1 VKCLCSLTDDELREG
16 IALLVETYG
25 DVPPGAIKPEDID
38 LKEWRF
44 CCPDEENE
52 RVVSAGKMEISK
64 TDWFSCTVK
73 NLVTAPEYRSRNIA
87 TEIAR
92 GLLEDAIE
100 RDSCLVCQAD
110 ITKDNAASR
119 HIFEQQLGFKVVSD
133 FCMPWE
139 GKEAVVVQKD
149 LSPREEC
156 ENRR

>member
-1 VKCLCSLTDDELREG
+1 VKCLCSLTDDDLREG

-38 LKEWRF
+38 LKEWRI
-44 CCPDEENE
+44 CCPEEEPE

-92 GLLEDAIE
+92 GLLE
-100 RDSCLVCQAD
+100 V
-110 ITKDNAASR
+110 
-119 HIFEQQLGFKVVSD
+119 FEQQLGFKVVSD

>member
-1 VKCLCSLTDDELREG
+1 MNSHCSLTDDELREG

-38 LKEWRF
+38 LKEWRY
-44 CCPDEENE
+44 CCPVEEPA
-52 RVVSAGKMEISK
+52 RVVSAGKMEVSK

-73 NLVTAPEYRSRNIA
+73 NLVTDPEYRSQSMATQIA
-87 TEIAR
+87 M
-92 GLLEDAIE
+92 GLLEEAIQRE
-100 RDSCLVCQAD
+100 SCLVCQAD
-110 ITKDNAASR
+110 ITKDNVASR
-119 HIFEQQLGFKVVSD
+119 HIFEQHLGFKVVSD

-156 ENRR
+156 KD